1 MVLVE
6 IEGII
11 NTRPLTYLYDDDVSE
26 PLTPSHL
33 LTGRNLADAPNE
45 DAPSTASDAET
56 MTNRFRYLQTTL
68 QSAWKKFQ
76 HHYLTELREHHMYTR
91 RKTNDGNVLK
101 VGDVVIVKDDDVR
114 SRNLWRL
121 GRVESL
127 VVGKDDQVRGANLST
142 ISKKFRHTKM
152 PRPLQKI
159 IPLEVSSDPT
169 DVTSDPTDV
178 TNPLRN
184 ESLPE
189 VVDHDE
195 STRSRR
201 ACAVVG
207 ESRRR
212 AKNQM

>member
-1 MVLVE
+1 MLVE

-11 NTRPLTYLYDDDVSE
+11 NTRLLTYLYDDDVSE

-33 LTGRNLADAPNE
+33 LTGRNLADSPTE

-56 MTNRFRYLQTTL
+56 VTNRFKYLQTTL

-152 PRPLQKI
+152 SRPLQKI
-159 IPLEVSSDPT
+159 IPLEVSSDHT
-169 DVTSDPTDV
+169 DVSSDP
-178 TNPLRN
+178 
-184 ESLPE
+184 
-189 VVDHDE
+189 
-195 STRSRR
+195 ST
-201 ACAVVG
+201 
-207 ESRRR
+207 
-212 AKNQM
+212 